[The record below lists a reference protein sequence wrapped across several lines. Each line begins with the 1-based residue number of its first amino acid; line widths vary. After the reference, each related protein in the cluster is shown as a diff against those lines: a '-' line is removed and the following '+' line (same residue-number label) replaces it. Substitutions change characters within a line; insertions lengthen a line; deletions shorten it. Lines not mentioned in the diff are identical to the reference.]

1 MGKTLIIT
9 EKPSVAQDIAKA
21 LGGFKKTKEYFESKE
36 YVLSWAVGHLFEL
49 AVPESMKEQDK
60 WALNKLPIM
69 PPHFDLKP
77 QEKTESRVKVLTKW
91 LASKEVTEVI
101 NACDAGRE
109 GELIFRYIYQYAKS
123 DKPIRRLWLQSMTT
137 DAIRDGFE
145 HLRTGVEMQPLAE
158 AARSR
163 NEADWLVGINA
174 TRAFTLRLIGGKGS
188 TVTSLGRVQTPTLA
202 IIVDREKKI
211 ESFKPRD
218 LCEVFANFRA
228 AAGVYAGRWF
238 DEGFKKEEAELDRTR
253 RLLARLG
260 LNVADAEQRLGEEHG
275 SLWDEHRGATRL
287 WFREIASAIGKKCFD
302 KPGIVEVEEKKPTTQ
317 APPLLY
323 DLTALQREANNRFSF
338 SAKRTLQIAQALYEK
353 HKAITYPR
361 TDSRCLPEDYAP
373 TVKKTLKA
381 LGGSAL
387 GAFASKVLA
396 QDWVRPNK
404 RIFNNAKVSDHF
416 AIIPTA
422 NPPSGL
428 DGDEQAI
435 YDMVAKRFIAI
446 FYPAAQFEVTTRIT
460 RVEGEPF
467 KTEGKIMIVPGWLEV
482 YGKETEKN
490 GEATLPAVRQGE
502 QVTTEGVEVKEDKTK
517 PPARYTEATILSAME
532 GAGKL
537 LDDEELAEAMKERGL
552 GTPATRAQII
562 ENLVAVRYLNR
573 HGKELQ
579 PTAKAMQTIGLLK
592 NVAPELVS
600 PELTGEWEFKLREIE
615 RQQLGREQFM
625 KEIRDLTAH
634 IVTGAKNFV
643 PDEQVENAEPFG
655 ACPKCGQPLQ
665 ERFKTFECTND
676 DCDFVVWK
684 TVAGRMFSRAEV
696 ETLIKDRKI
705 GPLSGFRSKANRRF
719 DTIVK
724 LNGEFKV
731 EFDFEATTAATLTDI
746 KCENCGKPMAVR
758 SGRRG
763 EFLACSGYPECKTT
777 LNFRRDEAGKV
788 IPLPRAPQPKM
799 PEVDTKCEKC
809 GSPMVIRMSRR
820 GPFLACSGYPKCKNA
835 KPLPEEL
842 KAKLPEAPPKPPPVM
857 TDEKCDKCG
866 APMVRRSGRFGEFLG
881 CSAYPK
887 CKNIKKLQPAIA

>member
-1 MGKTLIIT
+1 MGKSLIIT

-21 LGGFKKTKEYFESKE
+21 LGGFKKSKEYFESEE

-69 PPHFDLKP
+69 PPQFDLNP
-77 QEKTESRVKVLTKW
+77 QEKTKGRVKVLIKL
-91 LASKEVTEVI
+91 LASKEITDLI

-137 DAIRDGFE
+137 DAIHDGFE
-145 HLRTGVEMQPLAE
+145 RLRTDAEMQPLAE
-158 AARSR
+158 AARCR

-218 LCEVFANFRA
+218 LCEVFANFCA
-228 AAGVYAGRWF
+228 TAGGYAGRWF
-238 DEGFKKEEAELDRTR
+238 DEAFKKEEPELDRTK
-253 RLLARLG
+253 RLLARLQ
-260 LNVADAEQRLGEEHG
+260 LNVADSEQRFGEEHG

-287 WFREIASAIGKKCFD
+287 WHLEIAQAIEKKCVG
-302 KPGIVEVEEKKPTTQ
+302 KPGIVELEEKKPTTQ

-323 DLTALQREANNRFSF
+323 DLTTLQREANNRFSF
-338 SAKRTLQIAQALYEK
+338 SARRTLQIAQALYEK
-353 HKAITYPR
+353 HKALTYPR
-361 TDSRCLPEDYAP
+361 TDSRCLPEDYVP

-381 LGGSAL
+381 LGESAL
-387 GAFASKVLA
+387 GAFATKVLA

-460 RVEGEPF
+460 RVESEPF
-467 KTEGKIMIVPGWLEV
+467 KTEGKIMVVPGWLEV
-482 YGKETEKN
+482 YGKETEKD
-490 GEATLPAVRQGE
+490 GETTLPAVRQGE
-502 QVTTEGVEVKEDKTK
+502 QVATESIEIKADKTK

-552 GTPATRAQII
+552 GTPATRAQTI

-579 PTAKAMQTIGLLK
+579 PTAKAMQTISLLK

-615 RQQLGREQFM
+615 RKQRGREQFM

-634 IVTGAKNFV
+634 IVEEAKGFV
-643 PDEQVENAEPFG
+643 PDEQVENIEPFG
-655 ACPKCGQPLQ
+655 ACPKCGKPLQ
-665 ERFKTFECTND
+665 ERFKTFECVND

-684 TVAGRMFSRAEV
+684 TVASRMFSRAEV

-746 KCENCGKPMAVR
+746 KCENCGKPMAVK

-777 LNFRRDEAGKV
+777 LNFKRDEAGKV
-788 IPLPRAPQPKM
+788 VALPRAPQPKM
-799 PEVDTKCEKC
+799 PEVDIKCEKC
-809 GSPMVIRMSRR
+809 EKPMVIRMSRR
-820 GPFLACSGYPKCKNA
+820 GPFLACSGYPKCRNA
-835 KPLPEEL
+835 KPLPEDI
-842 KAKLPEAPPKPPPVM
+842 KAKLPKAAPKAPPVL
-857 TDEKCDKCG
+857 TDEKCEKCG
-866 APMVRRSGRFGEFLG
+866 APMARRQGRFGEFLG

-887 CKNIKKLQPAIA
+887 CKNIKKIQPAA

>member
-1 MGKTLIIT
+1 MGKSLIIT
-9 EKPSVAQDIAKA
+9 EKPSVAQDIARV

-36 YVLSWAVGHLFEL
+36 YLLSWAIGHLFEL

-69 PPHFDLKP
+69 PLQFDLNP
-77 QEKTESRVKVLTKW
+77 QKTAGRVKVLTKL
-91 LASKEVTEVI
+91 LASKEVGEVI

-123 DKPIRRLWLQSMTT
+123 DKPIRRLWLQSMTA
-137 DAIRDGFE
+137 DAVRDSFE
-145 HLRTGVEMQPLAE
+145 RLRTDVEMRPLAE
-158 AARSR
+158 AARCR
-163 NEADWLVGINA
+163 NEADWLIGINA

-202 IIVDREKKI
+202 IIVNREKKI

-218 LCEVFANFRA
+218 LCEVFAGFRVT
-228 AAGVYAGRWF
+228 AGAYDGRWF
-238 DEGFKKEEAELDRTR
+238 DEAFKKEEAELDRTR
-253 RLLARLG
+253 RLLARLR
-260 LNVADAEQRLGEEHG
+260 LNLDDAEQRLGEERG
-275 SLWDEHRGATRL
+275 SLWDEHRSAARL
-287 WFREIASAIGKKCFD
+287 WHREIADAIKNKCTGKQ
-302 KPGIVEVEEKKPTTQ
+302 GVVEVEEKKPTTQ
-317 APPLLY
+317 VPPLLY

-338 SAKRTLQIAQALYEK
+338 SARRTLQIAQALYER

-361 TDSRCLPEDYAP
+361 TDARCLPEDYVP
-373 TVKKTLKA
+373 TVKKALKA
-381 LGGSAL
+381 LGASAL
-387 GAFASKVLA
+387 GVFAAKVLA

-404 RIFNNAKVSDHF
+404 RIFNNLKVSDHF

-460 RVEGEPF
+460 RVEDEPF
-467 KTEGKIMIVPGWLEV
+467 KTEGKIMIVPGWMEV
-482 YGKETEKN
+482 YGKDVEKGGET
-490 GEATLPAVRQGE
+490 TLPAVRRGE
-502 QVTTEGVEVKEDKTK
+502 QVATESVEVKEDKTK

-537 LDDEELAEAMKERGL
+537 VDDEELAEAMKERGL

-562 ENLVAVRYLNR
+562 ENLVGVRYLNR

-579 PTAKAMQTIGLLK
+579 PTAKAMQTIGLLN

-615 RQQLGREQFM
+615 RQQRGREQFM
-625 KEIRDLTAH
+625 NEIRDLTAH
-634 IVTGAKNFV
+634 LVKEAKDFV

-655 ACPKCGQPLQ
+655 ACPKCGHLLQ
-665 ERFKTFECTND
+665 ERFKSFECVND
-676 DCDFVVWK
+676 DCDFVIWK

-696 ETLIKDRKI
+696 ETLIKERKI

-719 DTIVK
+719 DAIVK
-724 LNGEFKV
+724 LDDEFKV

-746 KCENCGKPMAVR
+746 KCENCGKLMAVK

-777 LNFRRDEAGKV
+777 LNFKRDEAGKV
-788 IPLPRAPQPKM
+788 VPLPRAPQPKM
-799 PEVDTKCEKC
+799 PEVDIKCEKC
-809 GSPMVIRMSRR
+809 EKPMVIRMSRR

-835 KPLPEEL
+835 KPIPEEL
-842 KAKLPEAPPKPPPVM
+842 KAKLPKAQPKPAPVM
-857 TDEKCDKCG
+857 TNEKCEKCG
-866 APMVRRSGRFGEFLG
+866 APMVRRQGRFGEFLG

-887 CKNIKKLQPAIA
+887 CKNIKKNQPATT

>member
-21 LGGFKKTKEYFESKE
+21 IGGFKKGKEYYESKE

-49 AVPESMKEQDK
+49 AVPESMKDQDK

-69 PPHFDLKP
+69 PPQFDLNP
-77 QEKTESRVKVLTKW
+77 QEKTKSRVKVLTKL
-91 LASKEVTEVI
+91 LASEEIAEVI

-123 DKPIRRLWLQSMTT
+123 DKPSRRLWLQSMTT
-137 DAIRDGFE
+137 DAIHEGFE
-145 HLRTGVEMQPLAE
+145 RLRTDAEMQPLAE
-158 AARSR
+158 AARCR
-163 NEADWLVGINA
+163 NEADWLIGINA

-218 LCEVFANFRA
+218 LCEVFASFRA
-228 AAGVYAGRWF
+228 AAGVYDGRWF
-238 DEGFKKEEAELDRTR
+238 DEGFKKDEAEPDRTR
-253 RLLARLG
+253 RLLARLQ
-260 LNVADAEQRLGEEHG
+260 LNVANAEQRLGEEHG

-287 WFREIASAIGKKCFD
+287 WYREIADAIKNKCVGKA
-302 KPGIVEVEEKKPTTQ
+302 GLVESEEKKPTTQ
-317 APPLLY
+317 APPQLY
-323 DLTALQREANNRFSF
+323 DLTTLQREANNRFSF
-338 SAKRTLQIAQALYEK
+338 SARRTLQIAQLLYER

-361 TDSRCLPEDYAP
+361 TDARCLPEDYVP

-387 GAFASKVLA
+387 GAFASKVLV

-422 NPPSGL
+422 NPPLGL

-435 YDMVAKRFIAI
+435 YDMVTKRFIAI

-482 YGKETEKN
+482 YGKETEKG
-490 GEATLPAVRQGE
+490 GETTLPAVQQGE
-502 QVTTEGVEVKEDKTK
+502 RVATESIEIKEDKTK

-537 LDDEELAEAMKERGL
+537 VEDEELAEAMKEHGL

-562 ENLVAVRYLNR
+562 ENLVGVRYLNR
-573 HGKELQ
+573 QGKELQ
-579 PTAKAMQTIGLLK
+579 PTSKAMQTIGLLK

-615 RQQLGREQFM
+615 HKQLSRDQFM

-634 IVTGAKNFV
+634 IVKEAKDFV
-643 PDEQVENAEPFG
+643 PDEQVESVEPFG

-665 ERFKTFECTND
+665 ERFKSFECGND
-676 DCDFVVWK
+676 DCDFVIWK

-696 ETLIKDRKI
+696 ETLAKDRKI
-705 GPLSGFRSKANRRF
+705 GPLGGFRSKANRRF
-719 DTIVK
+719 DAIVK
-724 LNGEFKV
+724 LDSEFKV

-746 KCENCGKPMAVR
+746 KCENCGKQMAVK

-777 LNFRRDEAGKV
+777 LNFKRDEAGKV
-788 IPLPRAPQPKM
+788 VPLPRAPQPKM
-799 PEVDTKCEKC
+799 PEVNIKCEKC
-809 GSPMVIRMSRR
+809 EKPMVIRMSRR

-842 KAKLPEAPPKPPPVM
+842 RAQLPAAPPKAAPVM
-857 TDEKCDKCG
+857 TDEKCEECG
-866 APMVRRSGRFGEFLG
+866 APMLKRQGRYGEFLG

-887 CKNIKKLQPAIA
+887 CKNIKRVQ

>member
-21 LGGFKKTKEYFESKE
+21 VGGFKKGKEYYDSKD
-36 YVLSWAVGHLFEL
+36 YLLSWAVGHLLEL

-60 WALNKLPIM
+60 WTLNKLPIM
-69 PPHFDLKP
+69 PPQFDLAP
-77 QEKTESRVKVLTKW
+77 AEKMGNRIKLLTKL
-91 LASKEVTEVI
+91 LASKEVTDAI

-145 HLRTGVEMQPLAE
+145 RLRSDVEMQPLAE
-158 AARSR
+158 AARCR
-163 NEADWLVGINA
+163 NEADWLIGINA
-174 TRAFTLRLIGGKGS
+174 TRVFTLRLIGGKGS

-211 ESFKPRD
+211 QDFRERILK
-218 LCEVFANFRA
+218 EVFATFRPSTDSY
-228 AAGVYAGRWF
+228 VGRWF
-238 DEGFKKEEAELDRTR
+238 DENYKKQETEIERTDRLLR
-253 RLLARLG
+253 RLNLKLTDWFAKL
-260 LNVADAEQRLGEEHG
+260 DPEFG
-275 SLWDEHRGATRL
+275 SLWEEHRGVSRL
-287 WFREIASAIGKKCFD
+287 WIWEIALAIEKKCVG
-302 KPGIVEVEEKKPTTQ
+302 KPGVVEVEEKKPTTQ
-317 APPLLY
+317 APPQLY
-323 DLTALQREANNRFSF
+323 DLTTLQREANNRFSF
-338 SAKRTLQIAQALYEK
+338 SARRTLQIAQALYER

-361 TDSRCLPEDYAP
+361 TDSRCLPEDYVP

-387 GAFASKVLA
+387 GAFAAKVLA

-404 RIFNNAKVSDHF
+404 RIFNNVKVSDHF

-428 DGDEQAI
+428 DGDEQVI

-482 YGKETEKN
+482 YGKETEKS
-490 GEATLPAVRQGE
+490 GEATLPAVQQGE
-502 QVTTEGVEVKEDKTK
+502 RVTTESIEIKEDKTK

-537 LDDEELAEAMKERGL
+537 VEDEELAEAMKEHGL

-562 ENLVAVRYLNR
+562 ENLVGVRYLNR

-579 PTAKAMQTIGLLK
+579 PTSKAMQTIGLLK

-600 PELTGEWEFKLREIE
+600 PELTGEWEYKLREIE
-615 RQQLGREQFM
+615 RKQLSRDKFM

-634 IVTGAKNFV
+634 IVKEAKDFV
-643 PDEQVENAEPFG
+643 PDEQVESVEPFG

-665 ERFKTFECTND
+665 ERFKSFECGND
-676 DCDFVVWK
+676 DCDFVIWK

-696 ETLIKDRKI
+696 ETLTKDRKI
-705 GPLSGFRSKANRRF
+705 GPLGGFRSKANRRF
-719 DTIVK
+719 DAIVK
-724 LNGEFKV
+724 FDSEFKV

-746 KCENCGKPMAVR
+746 KCENCGKFMAVR

-777 LNFRRDEAGKV
+777 LNFKRDEAGKV
-788 IPLPRAPQPKM
+788 VPLPRAPQPKM
-799 PEVDTKCEKC
+799 PEVDIKCEKC
-809 GSPMVIRMSRR
+809 EKPMVIRMSRR

-842 KAKLPEAPPKPPPVM
+842 RAQLPAAPPKPAPVM

-866 APMVRRSGRFGEFLG
+866 APMAKRQGRYGEFLG

-887 CKNIKKLQPAIA
+887 CKNIKKVQ